1 MGGFDGG
8 WITRD
13 VVGPFKG
20 RRGRRGGDAEVTG
33 RLVIM
38 GSGETAPTMV
48 GTHRDAIMAAG
59 SSEVVVLD
67 SPFGFQENVE
77 QLTVRLLEFFESS
90 LAVSVHVGS
99 LRSRHPEP
107 LELERFRDRLTKARV
122 VFAGPG
128 SPSYALAVW
137 NDNDVGPLL
146 RDVINRGGS
155 VVLASAAALTAGAC
169 TIPVYEIYK
178 AGADPHWLRGLD
190 LLSTMG
196 IRAAVVP
203 HWNNTEGANH
213 DTSRC
218 YIGERRLSALEKE
231 LDFGIVGVDE
241 HTAAAFDAGTGVMTV
256 TGKGTV
262 TLRGASDT
270 VLESGDEIGLDDVGR
285 LLGSARAHDPE
296 TPAPRPRGTFT
307 DALASGDVDG
317 VIAAMLSVES
327 QINEDPSLRAEL
339 RSMIVRLGDVAGR
352 GLVDPRTVV
361 GGFIDLLL
369 ELRRDARDAQR
380 FEMSDRIRDGLA
392 ELGIEV
398 RDTGHG
404 PEWEIEDEDQN
415 P

>member
-1 MGGFDGG
+1 M
-8 WITRD
+8 
-13 VVGPFKG
+13 
-20 RRGRRGGDAEVTG
+20 VTPSG

-48 GTHRDAIMAAG
+48 GTHREAIEGAG
-59 SSEVVVLD
+59 ASQVVILD

-77 QLTVRLLEFFESS
+77 QLTARLSDFFETS
-90 LAVSVHVGS
+90 LTVSVDVGS
-99 LRSRHPEP
+99 LRTREPEA
-107 LELERFRDRLTKARV
+107 LALERFRAKLAAAQV

-137 NDNDVGPLL
+137 SDNEVGPLL
-146 RDVINRGGS
+146 ADVIARGGS
-155 VVLASAAALTAGAC
+155 VVLASAAALTAGVR

-178 AGADPHWLRGLD
+178 VGADPHWLTGLD
-190 LLSTMG
+190 LLSGFG

-218 YIGERRLSALEKE
+218 YIGERRLSVLESE
-231 LDFGIVGVDE
+231 LDCGIVGVDE
-241 HTAAAFDAGTGVMTV
+241 HTAATFDGDAGAMIV

-262 TLRGASDT
+262 TLRGRSDT
-270 VLESGDEIGLDDVGR
+270 VLEPGDEIALDEVGR
-285 LLGSARAHDPE
+285 LLGSARSRRSE
-296 TPAPRPRGTFT
+296 SQSGRPPGSFA
-307 DALASGDVDG
+307 DALARGDVDG
-317 VIAAMLSVES
+317 VVTAMLSVES

-369 ELRRDARDAQR
+369 ELRRDARAAER
-380 FEMSDRIRDGLA
+380 FEVSDRIRDGLA
-392 ELGIEV
+392 ELGVEV
-398 RDTGHG
+398 RDTGQG
-404 PEWEIEDEDQN
+404 PEWEIEDEGQK

>member
-1 MGGFDGG
+1 
-8 WITRD
+8 
-13 VVGPFKG
+13 VV
-20 RRGRRGGDAEVTG
+20 TSSG

-48 GTHRDAIMAAG
+48 GTHRNAIEGADA
-59 SSEVVVLD
+59 SEVLILD

-77 QLTVRLLEFFESS
+77 QLTARLSEFFGTS
-90 LAVSVHVGS
+90 LSVSVDVGS
-99 LRSRHPEP
+99 LRTRDPES
-107 LELERFRDRLTKARV
+107 LELERFRSKLATARV

-137 NDNDVGPLL
+137 SASEVGPLL
-146 RDVINRGGS
+146 ADVIARGGS
-155 VVLASAAALTAGAC
+155 VVLASAAALTAGVR

-178 AGADPHWLRGLD
+178 VGADPHWLTGLD
-190 LLSTMG
+190 LLAAFG

-218 YIGERRLSALEKE
+218 YIGERRLSVLERE
-231 LDFGIVGVDE
+231 LDCGMVGVDE
-241 HTAAAFDAGTGVMTV
+241 HTAATFDGGTGAMVV

-262 TLRGASDT
+262 TLRGTDDT
-270 VLESGDEIGLDDVGR
+270 VLGPGDEIALDEVRR
-285 LLGSARAHDPE
+285 LLGSARSRHEE
-296 TPAPRPRGTFT
+296 TPNAQPDGSFA

-327 QINEDPSLRAEL
+327 QINEDPSLRSEL

-352 GLVDPRTVV
+352 GLVHPRTVV

-369 ELRRDARDAQR
+369 ELRRDARAAQR
-380 FEMSDRIRDGLA
+380 FELSDRIRDGLA
-392 ELGIEV
+392 ELGVEV
-398 RDTGHG
+398 RDTGQG
-404 PEWEIEDEDQN
+404 PEWEIDDEGQK